1 MRQTKVSVSSSEGLL
16 GRLVCSV
23 PEDLIQE
30 VQRTLLDYR
39 AKTSK
44 RASMSAFV
52 EVAIRELLSR
62 QDVLEVLRRY
72 DASAK
77 RVITKRGKRG
87 L

>member
-1 MRQTKVSVSSSEGLL
+1 
-16 GRLVCSV
+16 V

-30 VQRTLLDYR
+30 IQRTLLDYR

-77 RVITKRGKRG
+77 RVITRRGK
-87 L
+87 LKS

>member
-1 MRQTKVSVSSSEGLL
+1 
-16 GRLVCSV
+16 
-23 PEDLIQE
+23 
-30 VQRTLLDYR
+30 
-39 AKTSK
+39 
-44 RASMSAFV
+44 MSAFV

>member
-1 MRQTKVSVSSSEGLL
+1 MRQTKVSISEGIL

-23 PEDLIQE
+23 PEDLIQAVE
-30 VQRTLLDYR
+30 RTLLDYR

-77 RVITKRGKRG
+77 RVITKRGKPS

>member
-1 MRQTKVSVSSSEGLL
+1 MRQPKVSTSEGIL

-23 PEDLIQE
+23 PEDLIQA

-44 RASMSAFV
+44 RASISAFV

-77 RVITKRGKRG
+77 RVITKRGK
-87 L
+87 LKS